1 MPGEGGMLEP
11 DVTTTDYILTV
22 QCFWFSM
29 LVCRKSINLPWL
41 LFFGSLSIA
50 SLAGGTTHGFFSDET
65 LVSYAILWRA
75 TLIAIGAV
83 ALAGWYVGA
92 AFLRNKKV
100 AWWIKKIS
108 IVQFSL
114 FTSVILFYS
123 QQFLLAAINYLPVAF
138 FLFFVFIRSYFKTN
152 ERAPLCGAIGIIL
165 TFIGSFIQI
174 AKISLHPQYFNHNAL
189 YHAIQFIA
197 ICLLF
202 VTARWDI
209 MRGEYEK

>member
-1 MPGEGGMLEP
+1 MLEP
-11 DVTTTDYILTV
+11 DVTITDYILTA
-22 QCFWFSM
+22 QCLSFAV
-29 LVCRKSINLPWL
+29 LVYKKSINLPWL

-65 LVSYAILWRA
+65 LVSYAILWRT

-92 AFLRNKKV
+92 AFLRNQKI

-114 FTSVILFYS
+114 FTAVILFYS
-123 QQFLLAAINYLPVAF
+123 QQFLLAAVNYLPAAF
-138 FLFFVFIRSYFKTN
+138 FLFFVFIRSYLKTK
-152 ERAPLCGAIGIIL
+152 EKAPLYGALGVIL

-189 YHAIQFIA
+189 YHAIQFVA

-209 MRGEYEK
+209 MRGEYEKQ